1 MPNSLRCLFAVAI
14 ACLILLTS
22 PVIADGGDDLG
33 LTTADRESIKG
44 IISAQLKA
52 FKRDD
57 GVEAFGYA
65 SPTIHKIFSS
75 IDNFMAMVKSS
86 YYPVYRSEVVNFGEV
101 VDVGGEPVQRVRI
114 VGENGRSMVAAYV
127 VQRQPNGEWKINGV
141 YMFKADSEAT

>member
-1 MPNSLRCLFAVAI
+1 M
-14 ACLILLTS
+14 ILLTS

-57 GVEAFGYA
+57 GVEAFSYA
-65 SPTIHKIFSS
+65 SPTIHKIFRS

-101 VDVGGEPVQRVRI
+101 VDVGGEPVQRVHI

-141 YMFKADSEAT
+141 YMFKSDSEAT